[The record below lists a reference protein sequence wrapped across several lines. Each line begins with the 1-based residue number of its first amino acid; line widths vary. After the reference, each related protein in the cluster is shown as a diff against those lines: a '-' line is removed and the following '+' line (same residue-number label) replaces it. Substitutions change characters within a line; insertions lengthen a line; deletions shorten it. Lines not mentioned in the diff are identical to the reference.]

1 MTNFPR
7 LLISYHILADMR
19 RETNMESAEEL
30 AVENRVA
37 SSISAA
43 RHPVQSKCIIFAIT
57 YINKFLYVQY
67 IPAIYFTFASFPD
80 PGRSSRYI
88 YIYIRYI
95 CTISIAFPAA
105 VRCYTIIWLN
115 QSLPL
120 IRSGISGGNY
130 WNWLF
135 ELEIFGVT
143 LRSAEGF
150 IEFCLVIL

>member
-1 MTNFPR
+1 MVHDTQYNHNITRNVLYLR
-7 LLISYHILADMR
+7 LRIS
-19 RETNMESAEEL
+19 
-30 AVENRVA
+30 
-37 SSISAA
+37 
-43 RHPVQSKCIIFAIT
+43 
-57 YINKFLYVQY
+57 NKFFCVQY
-67 IPAIYFTFASFPD
+67 IPAIYFTFVSFSGPE
-80 PGRSSRYI
+80 RFLRYI
-88 YIYIRYI
+88 YEIYIYYI
-95 CTISIAFPAA
+95 VYITFRSRAFPAA

>member
-1 MTNFPR
+1 MSHPLYFCTTHRYNHCITRNVLYLRLRISINSSAFNIFRPFTLLSPLFRARKDPR
-7 LLISYHILADMR
+7 D
-19 RETNMESAEEL
+19 
-30 AVENRVA
+30 
-37 SSISAA
+37 
-43 RHPVQSKCIIFAIT
+43 
-57 YINKFLYVQY
+57 
-67 IPAIYFTFASFPD
+67 IYT
-80 PGRSSRYI
+80 RYI
-88 YIYIRYI
+88 YYIVYI
-95 CTISIAFPAA
+95 TFRSRAFSAA

>member
-1 MTNFPR
+1 MTDFPAPPC
-7 LLISYHILADMR
+7 ILCPR
-19 RETNMESAEEL
+19 RY
-30 AVENRVA
+30 A
-37 SSISAA
+37 SRNKHEKWIVL
-43 RHPVQSKCIIFAIT
+43 HDTTQSKCIIFAIT
-57 YINKFLYVQY
+57 YINKFLNIYSGHLLYFRLFSGPGKIPEIY
-67 IPAIYFTFASFPD
+67 IHE
-80 PGRSSRYI
+80 I
-88 YIYIRYI
+88 YIY
-95 CTISIAFPAA
+95 ISIAFPAA